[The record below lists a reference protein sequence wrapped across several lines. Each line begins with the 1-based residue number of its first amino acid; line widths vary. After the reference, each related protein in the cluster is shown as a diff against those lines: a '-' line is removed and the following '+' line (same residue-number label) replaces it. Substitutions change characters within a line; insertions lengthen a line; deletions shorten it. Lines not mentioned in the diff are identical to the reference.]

1 MPASH
6 LAYLEWTPS
15 RIEAW
20 AAETG
25 PDTARLV
32 ARIMAEK
39 PHPEQGYRS
48 CLGLMRLGREYTPE
62 RLEAASARAV
72 EAGAFSFRSVKNILA
87 RGLERAPVPQ
97 GAETDGA
104 VVLFHEHV
112 RGPEYYREE
121 AL

>member
-1 MPASH
+1 VSWGETVGPA
-6 LAYLEWTPS
+6 
-15 RIEAW
+15 
-20 AAETG
+20 TG
-25 PDTARLV
+25 ALV
-32 ARIMAEK
+32 AGILERR

-112 RGPEYYREE
+112 RGPEYYQEE
-121 AL
+121 AR